1 MLCSFYKLILIVFK
15 TTNVNIHL
23 KSRLFNALFNYFD
36 VVKRIIRN
44 NAYSLKTLIIKICE
58 LISIKLAKY
67 YSKIKNK
74 DELIYNL
81 AIILDFI
88 QKLNLYQDWNIKNVK
103 KQNFNKIDHFYHDKY
118 KKEFKNYFNCY
129 YKKKITISKVETQR
143 ASKINKIM
151 QINNAIVYLL
161 III

>member
-36 VVKRIIRN
+36 AVKRIIRN

-88 QKLNLYQDWNIKNVK
+88 QKLNLYRD
-103 KQNFNKIDHFYHDKY
+103 
-118 KKEFKNYFNCY
+118 
-129 YKKKITISKVETQR
+129 
-143 ASKINKIM
+143 
-151 QINNAIVYLL
+151 
-161 III
+161 

>member
-88 QKLNLYQDWNIKNVK
+88 QKLNLYQD
-103 KQNFNKIDHFYHDKY
+103 
-118 KKEFKNYFNCY
+118 
-129 YKKKITISKVETQR
+129 
-143 ASKINKIM
+143 
-151 QINNAIVYLL
+151 
-161 III
+161 